1 MRKSFAIFL
10 VLGGCA
16 ASRADLVQKLHT
28 ERQEVQSSESS
39 ELPYRAKTPELGPL
53 RGEPRADLM
62 EELGPAECGPGP
74 RGQRCIWRMSTGAG
88 EAGQRPLLLRV
99 DFDAS
104 EVCVAAGWA
113 EAE

>member
-1 MRKSFAIFL
+1 
-10 VLGGCA
+10 
-16 ASRADLVQKLHT
+16 
-28 ERQEVQSSESS
+28 
-39 ELPYRAKTPELGPL
+39 
-53 RGEPRADLM
+53 M

-74 RGQRCIWRMSTGAG
+74 RGQRCIWRFSTGAG
-88 EAGQRPLLLRV
+88 EFGQKPLLLRV